1 MIGYW
6 NKAIRPLVLIMPKL
20 SGYVMT
26 SKVKD
31 GDKDKNNKLMSFLI
45 DDKKLLENIKLFG
58 LRLGLK
64 KY

>member
-45 DDKKLLENIKLFG
+45 DDKKPLENIKLFG